1 MKLQDFIRSVID
13 LPQDAMAAIQQ
24 AFTKTEMPK
33 GTKILRQ
40 GQTCKKLFYLEKGL
54 GRSYYYNEKG
64 KDVTVW
70 FFSDDNIMVS
80 VESFFQ
86 QKPSLY
92 DMELL
97 ENSSLH
103 YITYQDLQNLFD
115 QYHSIERFGRLLA
128 IQLLTDVVEK
138 LNAIQFQTAKERY
151 HFLIQKYPDI
161 AYRAPL
167 GHIASYL
174 GITQE
179 TLSRIRAEI

>member
-1 MKLQDFIRSVID
+1 MKLEKFIQSVVD
-13 LPQDAMAAIQQ
+13 MPQSVLQ
-24 AFTKTEMPK
+24 EMCGYFKKVNLPK
-33 GTKILRQ
+33 GTQILEQ
-40 GQTCKKLFYLEKGL
+40 GQTCKKLYFIEKGL
-54 GRSYYYNEKG
+54 ARSYYYNEKG

-70 FFSDDNIMVS
+70 FFSDNNLMVS

-92 DMELL
+92 QMELL
-97 ENSSLH
+97 ENS
-103 YITYQDLQNLFD
+103 ITYEISYDNLQKLFD
-115 QYHSIERFGRLLA
+115 KYHCVERFGRRVS
-128 IQLLTDVVEK
+128 IDLLTDLVDK

-151 HFLIQKYPDI
+151 AFLIDKYPDI

-179 TLSRIRAEI
+179 TLSRIRSEI